1 MREGRR
7 KAGKWVR
14 EEPYE
19 MTDHFPAAQVCL
31 EERGSGKWVRER
43 RGN

>member
-1 MREGRR
+1 M
-7 KAGKWVR
+7 R

-31 EERGSGKWVRER
+31 EERGGEVGERGEEEGGRQGSG
-43 RGN
+43 